1 MTKSK
6 RRLKKIK
13 RYLEYFD
20 KTRDA
25 WIRVEDDN
33 YTEEAM
39 HIFDYIMAEIEIQCL
54 IEDMKNK
61 IETTEDKD

>member
-1 MTKSK
+1 MTKNK
-6 RRLKKIK
+6 KKLKKLK

-25 WIRVEDDN
+25 WIRVGDDN